1 MDFKWSNRNW
11 TYKTITNTPA
21 TISIKDIMGVLH
33 NLQRLEHTQA
43 TLSLGVEIVP
53 DGKMKK
59 QLETLHRSSVLWVD
73 QMKQGKLSR
82 SDAWLV
88 FSATIWKS
96 ITYLLPAMCLT
107 KKECEMIMSPAIN
120 QALVLMGFCR
130 HFPRA
135 VVFAPQKYLGLGIQH
150 IHTMQEIL
158 RLQDIINHTLKAT
171 FTGQLHRASLE
182 HLIIE
187 VGVGTT
193 VLEQPNISL
202 SPLVTPSLIKHTWK
216 FLDEHGMTL

>member
-1 MDFKWSNRNW
+1 
-11 TYKTITNTPA
+11 
-21 TISIKDIMGVLH
+21 
-33 NLQRLEHTQA
+33 
-43 TLSLGVEIVP
+43 
-53 DGKMKK
+53 
-59 QLETLHRSSVLWVD
+59 
-73 QMKQGKLSR
+73 
-82 SDAWLV
+82 
-88 FSATIWKS
+88 
-96 ITYLLPAMCLT
+96 
-107 KKECEMIMSPAIN
+107 
-120 QALVLMGFCR
+120 
-130 HFPRA
+130 
-135 VVFAPQKYLGLGIQH
+135 
-150 IHTMQEIL
+150 MQEIL